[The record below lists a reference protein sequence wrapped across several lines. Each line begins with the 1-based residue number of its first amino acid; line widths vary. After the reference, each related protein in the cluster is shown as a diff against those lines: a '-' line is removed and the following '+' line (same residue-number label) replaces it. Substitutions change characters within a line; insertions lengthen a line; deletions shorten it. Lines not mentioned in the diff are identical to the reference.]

1 MKTSNKIQIAKSFSK
16 AANAYDK
23 AAILQQEVGNKLLGL
38 LHNVKIQPKIIADL
52 GSGTGKM
59 TLELAYLFPNAKVL
73 GIDIAENM
81 VQFACNHFKKT
92 NNLDFI
98 CADADCLPFS
108 NNSIDMIISNL
119 MLQWSVNLEVTL
131 SQWQRV
137 LESEGKLFFSS
148 LGSNSLHELRTAW
161 KEVDHY
167 PHVNTFVD
175 KTYLIRCLTM
185 LQFKNIQ
192 IKTAYHYRFFK
203 TLRELMQE
211 LKTLGTHSLQHKRK
225 PGLFGKKKFK
235 LLQESYEKF
244 RGNNGKLAMTY
255 EVYYVSAIR

>member
-1 MKTSNKIQIAKSFSK
+1 MKTFNKIQIAKSFSK
-16 AANAYDK
+16 AADAYDG
-23 AAILQQEVGNKLLGL
+23 AAILQQEVGNKLLDL
-38 LHNVKIQPKIIADL
+38 LHSAKTQPKTIADL

-59 TLELAYLFPNAKVL
+59 TLELAHLFPKAKVL

-81 VQFACNHFKKT
+81 VQFARSHFKKT

-119 MLQWSVNLEVTL
+119 MLQWSVNLEITL
-131 SQWQRV
+131 SQWQRI
-137 LESEGKLFFSS
+137 LKPNGKLFFSS
-148 LGSNSLHELRTAW
+148 LGPNSLHELRTAW

-167 PHVNTFVD
+167 PHVNTFID
-175 KTYLIRCLTM
+175 KTYLICCLTM

-192 IKTAYHYRFFK
+192 IKTVNHYRFFK

-211 LKTLGTHSLQHKRK
+211 LKILGTHSLQHKRK

-255 EVYYVSAIR
+255 EVYYVSAIL